1 MSIGQKLQEMTSGC
15 RLEIKTYSG
24 NRKFTAAQQA
34 KLCELFGA
42 DAGSVS
48 AGRQVVGR
56 SIPEVKALSRV
67 LREMRAYWSAFTV
80 KYENGVRLIRIDK
93 VEAMQSYFEMQ
104 CAELEEAKEDLYQAW
119 DKVKEDAAKRLADL
133 YVEEDYSFDVRQS
146 VAMFLTFPAIEPDA
160 RIESLAPDLFEAERK
175 RIAAKFQEAA
185 VAAEMGLRQELD
197 SMLKAL
203 VEKLNDAE
211 SEDGKRKVVQ
221 QRAVDNLVE
230 FAERFKAISV
240 SNDEELNA
248 LVDNLKQ
255 LAGGADVKSWKKN
268 AAGKAEFA
276 KSLESV
282 KDSLEKMITDQDSRA
297 LEW

>member
-1 MSIGQKLQEMTSGC
+1 MGIGQKLQEITSGC

-24 NRKFTAAQQA
+24 SRKFTAQQQQ

-56 SIPEVKALSRV
+56 RIPEVKRLSAI
-67 LREMRAYWSAFTV
+67 LRETRAYWSAFTV

-93 VEAMQSYFEMQ
+93 IASMQKFFESQ
-104 CAELEEAKEDLYQAW
+104 CEELEEAKQELYDAW
-119 DKVKEDAAKRLADL
+119 DKVKEDAAVRLADL
-133 YVEEDYSFDVRQS
+133 YVAEDYTFDVRQC
-146 VAMFLTFPAIEPDA
+146 VNMFLTFPAIEPDS

-185 VAAEMGLRQELD
+185 VAAEIGLRQELD
-197 SMLKAL
+197 GMLKAL
-203 VEKLNDAE
+203 VEKLSDGAA
-211 SEDGKRKVVQ
+211 EDGKRKVIQ

-240 SNDEELNA
+240 GGDEELTK
-248 LVDNLKQ
+248 LVDKIRAV
-255 LAGGADVKSWKKN
+255 AGGCDIKEWKKN
-268 AAGKAEFA
+268 AESKIDFANSIAEA
-276 KSLESV
+276 QGVLSKLIV
-282 KDSLEKMITDQDSRA
+282 DQDVRA